1 MPELDIIIGGHSHT
15 LLEKPKRVNN
25 VLIGQTGIKLQY
37 AGLTTL
43 KFKRGKLTERTYESC
58 LIDTITL
65 ADSSMT
71 EKVKFFVNHPRFKQ
85 IIGTAALPFE
95 SQESIGNLVTDAML
109 SATSSDIAFYNQ
121 GGIRITQL
129 PQGDITL
136 EQLLSIE
143 PFGNHIVTHEMTLKE
158 IKALILNRFNRE
170 DLAIDLFVSPGSY
183 TISRDQQGNG
193 TDVLILD
200 RNKKPLV
207 DEQIYKVALNNYV
220 SVDYD
225 FPNRGKG
232 RHSDISVVNAMIRFI
247 QSDQPVRPTKGR
259 TYIK

>member
-1 MPELDIIIGGHSHT
+1 
-15 LLEKPKRVNN
+15 
-25 VLIGQTGIKLQY
+25 
-37 AGLTTL
+37 
-43 KFKRGKLTERTYESC
+43 
-58 LIDTITL
+58 
-65 ADSSMT
+65 
-71 EKVKFFVNHPRFKQ
+71 
-85 IIGTAALPFE
+85 
-95 SQESIGNLVTDAML
+95 
-109 SATSSDIAFYNQ
+109 
-121 GGIRITQL
+121 
-129 PQGDITL
+129 
-136 EQLLSIE
+136 
-143 PFGNHIVTHEMTLKE
+143 MTLKE

-183 TISRDQQGNG
+183 TIIRDQQGNG